1 MNFTLFNNTDKR
13 VVDDL
18 KVQLKLG
25 SKLQIAADWF
35 FTCWNNDLFTDGQ
48 HVSKLPKP
56 EEIFK
61 YIY

>member
-1 MNFTLFNNTDKR
+1 MNFTLFNITDKR

-25 SKLQIAADWF
+25 SKLQPLGI

-48 HVSKLPKP
+48 HVSKIPKP